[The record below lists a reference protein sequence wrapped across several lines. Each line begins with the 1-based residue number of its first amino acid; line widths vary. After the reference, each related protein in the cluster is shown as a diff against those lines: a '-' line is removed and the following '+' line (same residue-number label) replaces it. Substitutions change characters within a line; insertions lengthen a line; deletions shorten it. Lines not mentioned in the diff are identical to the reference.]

1 MPKNQFTITE
11 GAARAPDLLAL
22 LHEVIDAAR
31 KNSPGGVRITPEEWL
46 GIGEQLGI
54 LVTRVAADAVD

>member
-22 LHEVIDAAR
+22 IREVVDAAR

-46 GIGEQLGI
+46 GIGEEIGI
-54 LVTRVAADAVD
+54 LVARVAKDAAD